1 VLFDLD
7 GVLRH
12 YDAGHAVAV
21 EGRWGL
27 PAGAMTRTAFDP
39 DLIGPLTTGRLSRQ
53 AWVREIG
60 ARLGMPQAAVEWAA
74 RPGEVDPE
82 ALALVDELRGAGV
95 VTAILSNGSDELPQE
110 LAHLGID
117 GHVDLVLNSADL
129 GVAKPDA
136 AAYEAACGRL
146 GLGPAEV
153 LFVDDTPAN
162 VEGARR
168 AGIRAIRYTGVDEL
182 RAELRAAGVPL

>member
-12 YDAGHAVAV
+12 YDGGHAPAV
-21 EGRWGL
+21 EARWGL
-27 PAGAMTRTAFDP
+27 PGGAITRTAFAP
-39 DLIGPLTTGRLSRQ
+39 DLVGPLTTGRLSRQ
-53 AWVREIG
+53 AWVQEIG
-60 ARLGMPQAAVEWAA
+60 VRLGAPDAAAEWAA
-74 RPGEVDPE
+74 RPGEADAE

-95 VTAILSNGSDELPQE
+95 VTAVLSNGSDELAEE

-117 GHVDLVLNSADL
+117 GHLDLVLNSAQL

-136 AAYEAACGRL
+136 AAYEAACRRL
-146 GLGPAEV
+146 GVGPEEV

-168 AGIRAIRYTGVDEL
+168 AGIRALRYTGVDEL
-182 RAELRAAGVPL
+182 RAELRASGVPL